1 MRKEEFL
8 ARMDQALAALPYTER
23 ADILGD
29 YVEHFRV
36 GEEGGKTGEEIA
48 AGLGSPEDLAASYLE
63 GRTPPAIQPPA
74 AFMPAPQPVSSPS
87 YPYAGQYAGQ
97 YAQPPAQPA
106 EPVYTYTSPTGPP
119 EGSGSIQTSAQTLTT
134 LLVVLL
140 NIVVGIPVA
149 AGLFVALLVLP
160 LSAIGLAVGS
170 VAAFI
175 YGAPSA
181 ENPTLGAAT
190 VCMGVAM
197 LALAVLLVTAF
208 IALVRL
214 LPSGIRRYIRFCS
227 RLCRGGTAC

>member
-63 GRTPPAIQPPA
+63 GRTPQAIPPST
-74 AFMPAPQPVSSPS
+74 AFMPTPQPVPSSS
-87 YPYAGQYAGQ
+87 YPYAGQ

-119 EGSGSIQTSAQTLTT
+119 EGSGSIQTSAQALTT

-149 AGLFVALLVLP
+149 AGLFVVLLVLP
-160 LSAIGLAVGS
+160 LCAIGLAVGS
-170 VAAFI
+170 VATFI

-181 ENPTLGAAT
+181 ENPTLGAAV